1 MQKEA
6 MYLRWFS
13 ANSKDPAM
21 QSLSQKSNRFLTAP
35 FAQGSL
41 RRSRAIA
48 AVYRTDLF
56 QQFLQEFY
64 GGFVVELS
72 VETDI
77 WAFAAHPLA
86 AHVFQFD
93 TFKFT

>member
-1 MQKEA
+1 MQKVA
-6 MYLRWFS
+6 IYLRWFS
-13 ANSKDPAM
+13 ANSKDPAI

-35 FAQGSL
+35 FTQGSL

-48 AVYRTDLF
+48 AVYRTGLF

-64 GGFVVELS
+64 GSFMVELS
-72 VETDI
+72 VEADI
-77 WAFAAHPLA
+77 GAFAAHPLA

-93 TFKFT
+93 ALKFT

>member
-1 MQKEA
+1 MQKVA
-6 MYLRWFS
+6 IYLRWFS
-13 ANSKDPAM
+13 ANSKDPAI

-35 FAQGSL
+35 FTQGSL

-48 AVYRTDLF
+48 AVYRTYLF

-64 GGFVVELS
+64 GSFVVDFS
-72 VETDI
+72 VETDVG
-77 WAFAAHPLA
+77 AFATHPLA

-93 TFKFT
+93 TLKFT

>member
-6 MYLRWFS
+6 MYLHWFS
-13 ANSKDPAM
+13 VNSTDATI
-21 QSLSQKSNRFLTAP
+21 QSLNQKSNRFLTAP
-35 FAQGSL
+35 FTQGSL

-64 GGFVVELS
+64 GSFVVELS

-77 WAFAAHPLA
+77 GAFAAHPLA
-86 AHVFQFD
+86 AHVF
-93 TFKFT
+93 

>member
-6 MYLRWFS
+6 MYLHWFS
-13 ANSKDPAM
+13 VNSTDATI

-35 FAQGSL
+35 FTQGSL
-41 RRSRAIA
+41 GRSRAIA

-56 QQFLQEFY
+56 QQFLQEFHRC
-64 GGFVVELS
+64 FVVKLA
-72 VETDI
+72 VEPNVRT
-77 WAFAAHPLA
+77 FAAHPLA

-93 TFKFT
+93 ALKFT